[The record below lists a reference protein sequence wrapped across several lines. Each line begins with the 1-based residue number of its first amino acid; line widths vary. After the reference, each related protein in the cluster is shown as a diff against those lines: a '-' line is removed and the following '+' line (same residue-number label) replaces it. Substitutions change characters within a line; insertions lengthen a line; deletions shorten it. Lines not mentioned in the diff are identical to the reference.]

1 MLFSPGRQKTI
12 DRATRPLAGDPHEE
26 AIEKVRSIS
35 SVQRSSLFVYVK
47 TWEIWR
53 RAWKEIC
60 VQQIKCRQNTMSP
73 SKNRCTC
80 NLKDAADSAVQS
92 RRHRAQERE
101 LVFSLPSY
109 TCIRVRYHGDRSD
122 ISEKLEIGDHLVWN
136 S

>member
-60 VQQIKCRQNTMSP
+60 VQQMPQTS
-73 SKNRCTC
+73 CTGAGAC
-80 NLKDAADSAVQS
+80 FLIAILYVHKSSLS
-92 RRHRAQERE
+92 RRQVGHFRK
-101 LVFSLPSY
+101 V
-109 TCIRVRYHGDRSD
+109 GN
-122 ISEKLEIGDHLVWN
+122 W
-136 S
+136 